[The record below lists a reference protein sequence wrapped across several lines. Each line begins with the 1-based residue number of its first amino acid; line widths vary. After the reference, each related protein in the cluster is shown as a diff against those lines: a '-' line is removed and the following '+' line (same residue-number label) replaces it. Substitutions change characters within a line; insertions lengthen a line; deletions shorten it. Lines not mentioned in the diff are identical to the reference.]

1 MDNIP
6 ISKPIADLK
15 NQTLVE
21 KVDRLNERAY
31 ALYLEDQVQEALKL
45 SEQAY
50 QLASAVG
57 EEQKQYRPGM
67 AASLV
72 VAGFCRGDIGP
83 YDLALKNYFDAL
95 DILGQ
100 FDNQTLRARAYGGL
114 SWLYLHSGD
123 FSASRSYSDRAISI
137 SEANDLQL
145 ELCQNLNTSGGILAE
160 FNEFDDAVKNLER
173 SILIAQEIKS
183 PRDEATAYNN
193 LSITLLGLHKLAEAE
208 AAALASLKLIQ
219 PLGYKLR
226 EAAILD
232 TLGLVYQRQGRL
244 DLSAEYFLQ
253 AIDLTKSEHNT
264 LYSVENFL
272 HLGSVLLEA
281 GQLSPQV
288 GQYLHQALE
297 VSQRHDGFRYI
308 YACHEQL
315 ANYYERLGDYP
326 KAFEHF
332 RQFHILKEK
341 IFNQDAMRRM
351 LNILSMHKITSAQK
365 DAEILRLNN
374 SLLVQ
379 ELEQGK
385 QRHVELE
392 YQAATDPLTGLFN
405 RRYFMQAGLALLTS
419 ALSNNLP
426 LALIMLDVD
435 FFKKVNDLY
444 GHLIG
449 DKALIQIS
457 SVLNSSIRVGDL
469 CCRYGGEEFVILLP
483 NTDLET
489 GQAIAMRIWQQVS
502 NALISISESETF
514 QITISAGVT
523 RLRPDDTGLASLI
536 DRADQALLRAKASG
550 RNRVLSNP

>member
-1 MDNIP
+1 M
-6 ISKPIADLK
+6 
-15 NQTLVE
+15 
-21 KVDRLNERAY
+21 
-31 ALYLEDQVQEALKL
+31 
-45 SEQAY
+45 
-50 QLASAVG
+50 
-57 EEQKQYRPGM
+57 
-67 AASLV
+67 
-72 VAGFCRGDIGP
+72 
-83 YDLALKNYFDAL
+83 
-95 DILGQ
+95 
-100 FDNQTLRARAYGGL
+100 
-114 SWLYLHSGD
+114 
-123 FSASRSYSDRAISI
+123 
-137 SEANDLQL
+137 
-145 ELCQNLNTSGGILAE
+145 
-160 FNEFDDAVKNLER
+160 
-173 SILIAQEIKS
+173 
-183 PRDEATAYNN
+183 
-193 LSITLLGLHKLAEAE
+193 
-208 AAALASLKLIQ
+208 
-219 PLGYKLR
+219 
-226 EAAILD
+226 
-232 TLGLVYQRQGRL
+232 
-244 DLSAEYFLQ
+244 
-253 AIDLTKSEHNT
+253 
-264 LYSVENFL
+264 
-272 HLGSVLLEA
+272 
-281 GQLSPQV
+281 

-297 VSQRHDGFRYI
+297 VSQRHDGFRYM

-315 ANYYERLGDYP
+315 ADYYERLGDYP
-326 KAFEHF
+326 KALEHF

-426 LALIMLDVD
+426 LVLIMLDVD